1 MVVVDAGPA
10 VVGVGRI
17 VGVSAAVGD
26 VTVTAAAVTL
36 SGCVDMVVDADVTV
50 VVVVMMFLWLLL
62 RMIFLSAWQSCCLCL
77 CCCTTWSS
85 CYC

>member
-26 VTVTAAAVTL
+26 VTVVAFTAAAVTL
-36 SGCVDMVVDADVTV
+36 SGCVDMVDLVVEADVTV

-62 RMIFLSAWQSCCLCL
+62 RMETGSGDLAAD
-77 CCCTTWSS
+77 
-85 CYC
+85 

>member
-1 MVVVDAGPA
+1 MVVVDAGPV

-17 VGVSAAVGD
+17 VGVSAAVGN
-26 VTVTAAAVTL
+26 VTVVAFTAAAVTL

-62 RMIFLSAWQSCCLCL
+62 RMIFLSAWQSC
-77 CCCTTWSS
+77 
-85 CYC
+85 Y